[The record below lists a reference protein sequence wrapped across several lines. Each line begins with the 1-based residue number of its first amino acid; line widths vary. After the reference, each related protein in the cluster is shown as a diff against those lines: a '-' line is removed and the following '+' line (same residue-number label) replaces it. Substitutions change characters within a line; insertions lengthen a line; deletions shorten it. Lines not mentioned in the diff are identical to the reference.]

1 MLVLCLDVFSEGSY
15 DSTRHRVYEFRE
27 NALTSADND
36 DRANH
41 GLVPLSK
48 DGAIW
53 LYHLSIHHTVSKV
66 AYRSTP
72 RD

>member
-1 MLVLCLDVFSEGSY
+1 MTLTPWREIQSRALSTLQFYACSLSTLDVFSEGSY

-36 DRANH
+36 DRADH

-48 DGAIW
+48 DGAI
-53 LYHLSIHHTVSKV
+53 
-66 AYRSTP
+66 
-72 RD
+72 

>member
-36 DRANH
+36 DRADH

-48 DGAIW
+48 DGAI
-53 LYHLSIHHTVSKV
+53 
-66 AYRSTP
+66 
-72 RD
+72 